1 MKRLLPR
8 SAFARTVALIAFV
21 LLVNQVVSYLMVGL
35 YVVKP
40 TVLQI
45 NDAMAR
51 QVRGALLIRSW
62 HPDPEVINEAFVDY
76 TDATGVAFLTDAE
89 ARAQGLNQATYYSM
103 LSDNMAEHLQQRSE
117 VRLGQ
122 GQNYVLWVKVN
133 DYPEHWFKLQLS
145 GIDEAKFSPLIFYLV
160 LIGGLSVAGGILL
173 ANWLNRPLKALTA
186 AARQVGHGSYPE
198 PLAERGASEIIEVTR
213 AFNQMSKGVR
223 QLEQDRNLML
233 AGVSHDLRTPL
244 TRIRLATE
252 MMSPDNDFLA
262 EGIVHDIEHMNSI
275 IDQFIEYVR
284 TDQQAE
290 HIEEDLNDLI
300 HEVVANVP
308 ATWSKSLSM
317 ELHKVPPVAMRAI
330 SIKRVL
336 LNLLENAERY
346 GHSQILI
353 KSGLIDNG
361 KRVCFSVEDDGP
373 GIPETQMEHFFQPF
387 TQGDVARGSGSGSG
401 LGLATIKR
409 IVERHQGQIRTA
421 RSELGGLQVQVC
433 LPIHHA
439 V

>member
-62 HPDPEVINEAFVDY
+62 HPDPEGINDAFLDY
-76 TDATGVAFLTDAE
+76 TEATGVAFLSDSE

-160 LIGGLSVAGGILL
+160 LIGGLSVAGGVLL

-284 TDQQAE
+284 TDQQGE

-308 ATWSKSLSM
+308 ASWSKSLSM
-317 ELHKVPPVAMRAI
+317 ELHKVRPVAMRAI

-346 GHSQILI
+346 GRSQILI
-353 KSGLIDNG
+353 KSGFIDNG

-373 GIPETQMEHFFQPF
+373 GIPEAQMEHFFQPF

-433 LPIHHA
+433 LPVHHA